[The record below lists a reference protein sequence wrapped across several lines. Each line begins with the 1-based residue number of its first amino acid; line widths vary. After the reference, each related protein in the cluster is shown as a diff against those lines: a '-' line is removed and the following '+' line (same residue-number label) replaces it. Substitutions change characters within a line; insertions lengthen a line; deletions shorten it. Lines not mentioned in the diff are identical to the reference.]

1 METKVAVVSIIVEN
15 NAQISEIQN
24 LLSQHSQYIIGRF
37 GIPYKPKDIRI
48 ISVVLDA
55 PADIIN
61 ALTEK
66 IGKIEHVKVKTV
78 L

>member
-1 METKVAVVSIIVEN
+1 METKVAVVSIIVEG

-24 LLSQHSQYIIGRF
+24 LLTQNSQYIIGRF

-55 PADIIN
+55 PIDIIN
-61 ALTEK
+61 TLTDK
-66 IGKIEHVKVKTV
+66 IDKIEHVKAKTV
-78 L
+78 I